1 MIPAKMI
8 VTFEDG
14 SSVDI
19 DFYRKVEGTG
29 WIAKAQDPMG
39 AEGPGM
45 DWPEALLNC
54 FSAVESIRKG
64 EVPAWVGQE
73 IRRFKRSSNELVVS
87 NPLDEGGGQGLA
99 EREPPG

>member
-54 FSAVESIRKG
+54 LSAVESIRKG
-64 EVPAWVGQE
+64 EPPAWVGQE
-73 IRRFKRSSNELVVS
+73 IRRFKRK
-87 NPLDEGGGQGLA
+87 LDTDEKSTGKANQ
-99 EREPPG
+99 PITKSTPS